1 MDKIRLGKTDMKVT
15 RVGMGGIPLT
25 RPTEENAIKLIQHAL
40 NLGVNFIDT
49 AIGYGISE
57 ERIGKAIADRREK
70 VFIATKG
77 GGRDKARVM
86 ACIDQSLKNLNV
98 ECIDLWQFHG
108 INTTEYLEIII
119 GQGGV
124 IEAAQEALEAGK
136 IKHIGFSSH
145 SLDVAIKAVPTGH
158 FETVQVPFNFIC
170 NEAADELL
178 SLTKEHDVGFIA
190 MKPFA
195 GGMLDNAKLVIKFLM
210 QYDNVLPIPGIE
222 KIEEIDEIV
231 NIIEK
236 GSLKPT
242 KQEREEMEAI
252 KLKTGT
258 RFCRRCGY
266 CLPCPE
272 GVKINSM
279 MTIKALYGLWS
290 PERFFSWDYVKENV
304 ESVTSCI
311 QCGECEK
318 KCPYNLPIREML
330 IENLEF
336 YEQKKREFDDKTESK

>member
-1 MDKIRLGKTDMKVT
+1 MEKIRLGKTDMNVS

-25 RPTEENAIKLIQHAL
+25 RPTEENAIKVIQHAL
-40 NLGVNFIDT
+40 TLGVNFIDT

-86 ACIDQSLKNLNV
+86 ECIDQSLKNLNV
-98 ECIDLWQFHG
+98 DYIDLWQFHG
-108 INTTEYLEIII
+108 ISTMEYLEIII
-119 GQGGV
+119 SPGGV
-124 IEAAQEALEAGK
+124 LEAAQEAKEVGK

-145 SLDVAIKAVPTGH
+145 SIDVAMKAVPTGH
-158 FETVQVPFNFIC
+158 FETVQIPFNFIC
-170 NEAADELL
+170 NEAANELL
-178 SLTKEHDVGFIA
+178 PLAKKHDVGFIA

-195 GGMLDNAKLVIKFLM
+195 GGMLDNANLVIKFLM
-210 QYDNVLPIPGIE
+210 QYDTVLPIPGIE

-236 GSLKPT
+236 GPLEPT
-242 KQEREEMEAI
+242 KQEREEIEDI
-252 KLKTGT
+252 RLKTGT

-266 CLPCPE
+266 CLPCPQ

-279 MTIKALYGLWS
+279 MTLPALYGLWS

-304 ESVTSCI
+304 ESAKNCI
-311 QCGECEK
+311 QCGECEP
-318 KCPYNLPIREML
+318 KCPYNLPIREM
-330 IENLEF
+330 IVESLEF
-336 YEQKKREFDDKTESK
+336 YEQRKREFEEKNERS